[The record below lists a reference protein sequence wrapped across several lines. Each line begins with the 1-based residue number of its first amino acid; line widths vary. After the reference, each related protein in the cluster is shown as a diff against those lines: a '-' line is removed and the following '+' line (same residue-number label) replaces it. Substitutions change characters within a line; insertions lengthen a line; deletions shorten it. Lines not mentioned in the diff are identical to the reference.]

1 MSRNMERLLQPDKFA
16 TLHSDIDADK
26 KWQFWRTC
34 FENFVEEIP
43 HPEPPFVV
51 NKLKL
56 LINHIDH
63 GVYNYISTVLS
74 YEDAMSTLD
83 ALYKAPVNVISARH
97 ILATRKQDPS
107 QSLKSFLQDL
117 KNLAKPCQFTLPA
130 TVLEYE
136 EEYIRD
142 SFITGLHSPVIRQ
155 RLLEE
160 RTLTLSEAYDK
171 ASALEMAQTR
181 SQVYQGMGN
190 VNAIPAGNY
199 RDEMAEES
207 TLDTPDVTCNAA
219 PRRKFKPGRSY
230 QVPEHC
236 SFCGGTYHDRS
247 ACPASGVQCYACNK
261 KGHFQKMC
269 RNPDPNARKTPNQQ
283 RTVGAIPSGPKP
295 PSLSSIVAGAPS
307 SLSQSA
313 SSE

>member
-97 ILATRKQDPS
+97 ILATH
-107 QSLKSFLQDL
+107 
-117 KNLAKPCQFTLPA
+117 
-130 TVLEYE
+130 
-136 EEYIRD
+136 

-190 VNAIPAGNY
+190 VNSIPTGNY
-199 RDEMAEES
+199 RD
-207 TLDTPDVTCNAA
+207 D
-219 PRRKFKPGRSY
+219 
-230 QVPEHC
+230 
-236 SFCGGTYHDRS
+236 
-247 ACPASGVQCYACNK
+247 
-261 KGHFQKMC
+261 
-269 RNPDPNARKTPNQQ
+269 
-283 RTVGAIPSGPKP
+283 
-295 PSLSSIVAGAPS
+295 
-307 SLSQSA
+307 
-313 SSE
+313 